1 MPKPRWWAGVD
12 WSERHGHEVAVVDA
26 AGALVARARID
37 DTPDGARELLRL
49 LAGLSTSHRHSRK
62 QVPVAIE
69 TSRGLLVTALRK
81 AGQPMIPLN
90 TAMVARYR
98 GRMTPTQRRESDAGD
113 ALLLANIL
121 RTDGELHRSM
131 AQPSPAAEALKVLVL
146 AHWHAR
152 RDQRLYD
159 NRLRSALREYYPA
172 AIHAWTTLPNR
183 TLRAEARALL
193 QMAPTPRAAARLR
206 RPQISKT
213 LTAAGRTRQ
222 VAEHTDRL
230 HALFR
235 APALRQPPEV
245 EEAMGERMLAI
256 LAQLNEICRVESNL
270 TSRLEEMFAAHPHG
284 EIYASMPGVGPVI
297 GARLLAEIGDDPDR
311 FATAKGLRAYA
322 GAAPLTWASGGS
334 SSVTERTACNRR
346 LKVTGHHWAF
356 ATLTR
361 SPGARAYYDR
371 RREAGDRHSAALRR
385 LYGRL
390 LTCLHHCLA
399 TGQLYSEQA
408 AFSSRELADPTG
420 TEPPAAVPP

>member
-1 MPKPRWWAGVD
+1 MKLESAH

-26 AGALVARARID
+26 AGAPVARARID
-37 DTPDGARELLRL
+37 DTPEGVQELLQL
-49 LAGLSTSHRHSRK
+49 LAGLSRSSRHSRK
-62 QVPVAIE
+62 RVPIAIE

-81 AGQPMIPLN
+81 AGQPLVPLN

-98 GRMTPTQRRESDAGD
+98 GRMTPTQRRKSDTGD

-121 RTDGELHRSM
+121 RTDGQLHRLM
-131 AQPSPAAEALKVLVL
+131 AQPTPTAEALKVLVL
-146 AHWHAR
+146 AHWRTR
-152 RDQRLYD
+152 RDMRLCD

-172 AIHAWTTLPNR
+172 AIHAWAKLPGQ

-193 QMAPTPRAAARLR
+193 QVAPTPGAAARLR
-206 RPQISKT
+206 RPRISRT
-213 LTAAGRTRQ
+213 LTDAGRTRQ
-222 VAEHTDRL
+222 VDQHTDRL

-245 EEAMGERMLAI
+245 EQAMGERMLAI
-256 LAQLNEICRVESNL
+256 LAQLNEICRIENNL
-270 TSRLEEMFAAHPHG
+270 TARLAEMFAAHPHA
-284 EIYASMPGVGPVI
+284 EIYASMPGAGPVI

-311 FATAKGLRAYA
+311 FATARGLRAYA

-334 SSVTERTACNRR
+334 SNVTERTVCNRR

-371 RREAGDRHSAALRR
+371 RREAGDRHAAALRR

-390 LTCLHHCLA
+390 LTCLHHCLT
-399 TGQLYSEQA
+399 TGELYREQA
-408 AFSSRELADPTG
+408 AFPTREPTDQTG
-420 TEPPAAVPP
+420 TEPAAAVP